1 VEATRKTPRP
11 LADRTPEDLA
21 MSQRTRIFIAVL
33 SVAIVVLTGAALATP
48 PTGFTT
54 NVLARGSAEGL
65 HAKHDGI
72 RVSSR
77 HGVSAD
83 VAVATVTIDP
93 GGSSGWHH
101 HPGVVLVV
109 VQSGTVT
116 FYDENCRPDVH
127 RAGETFIESSESPG
141 LAKNTG
147 TGTAVVEATFIV
159 PASTPPTPLRI
170 DDPRPMRCDVT

>member
-1 VEATRKTPRP
+1 
-11 LADRTPEDLA
+11 

-33 SVAIVVLTGAALATP
+33 GVAVVALAGVAFATP

-54 NVLARGSAEGL
+54 TILARGVAGPL
-65 HAKHDGI
+65 HARHDGI
-72 RVSSR
+72 RLSTHR
-77 HGVSAD
+77 RVSAD
-83 VAVATVTIDP
+83 VAVATVTIAP

-101 HPGVVLVV
+101 HPGIVAVV

-116 FYDENCRPDVH
+116 FYDKWCRPEVH
-127 RAGETFIESSESPG
+127 PAGTAFLETSDSPG

-159 PASTPPTPLRI
+159 PTSRPPAPPTPLRI
-170 DDPRPMRCDVT
+170 DDAQPKRCDVT